1 MPGACQYFMELP
13 ERKVFTVTELTT
25 GIRDLLESSFT
36 SVWVRGEITG
46 YRPAHSGH
54 LYFALKDA
62 ECQISCVMFRT
73 QSRFLKFRPEDGLEV
88 VVWGKLTVYGPR
100 GQYQLVLD
108 SMEPVG
114 LGSLMLAF
122 EQLKRK
128 LQAEG
133 LFDARRKKPLP
144 PFPYT
149 IGIVTSPQGAAIRD
163 MIRII
168 SRRFPP
174 ADILLSP
181 ASVQGDKA
189 PEELVE
195 ALHRLERVGGIDVI
209 IIGRGGGSAEDLW
222 AFNDE
227 RVVRA
232 VAECPIPIV
241 SAVGHEID
249 FTLTDFAADLRASTP
264 SAAAELVVRDRT
276 DLMDGIR
283 HLVARM
289 TNAMQNLV
297 NTAWQA
303 VDEAMKRLPDPRR
316 RIQDQRASVEDL
328 TSRLGRAMS
337 KTLSI
342 TRQDA
347 HTTYKRLRPEFL
359 RNSLGRTREEGDF
372 LQSRVERAMALALDH
387 AKTRLDGMVKRLES
401 VSPLAVLARGYS
413 ITFFQKTGAV
423 VTDARDV
430 EKGDALRIRLH
441 KGDISCKVTSSHANY
456 SLLDNLD
463 SGES

>member
-1 MPGACQYFMELP
+1 MELP

-25 GIRDLLESSFT
+25 GIRDILESSFT

-54 LYFALKDA
+54 LYFSLKDA
-62 ECQISCVMFRT
+62 ECQISCVMFKG

-122 EQLKRK
+122 EQLKQK

-133 LFDARRKKPLP
+133 LFDVKRKKTLP
-144 PFPYT
+144 VFPYT
-149 IGIVTSPQGAAIRD
+149 IGIVTSPHGAAIRD

-174 ADILLSP
+174 ADIVLSP

-189 PEELVE
+189 PEELVV
-195 ALHRLERVGGIDVI
+195 ALHRLERAGGIDVI

-249 FTLTDFAADLRASTP
+249 YTLTDFAADLRASTP
-264 SAAAELVVRDRT
+264 SAAAELVVRDRS
-276 DLMDGIR
+276 DLTDGIG
-283 HLVARM
+283 HLIARM
-289 TNAMQNLV
+289 RNAMQNLI
-297 NTAWQA
+297 NTSWQA

-316 RIQDQRASVEDL
+316 RIQDHGLTIDDL
-328 TSRLGRAMS
+328 SLRLVRAMTNRLTFA
-337 KTLSI
+337 K
-342 TRQDA
+342 QDA
-347 HTTYKRLRPEFL
+347 QLTLKRLRPELL
-359 RNSLGRTREEGDF
+359 RNALDRAREERAQ
-372 LQSRVERAMALALDH
+372 LQSRLERAMKATVHQSHIHSEGLI
-387 AKTRLDGMVKRLES
+387 KRLQS

-413 ITFFQKTGAV
+413 ITFLKKTGAV
-423 VTDARDV
+423 VVDAREV
-430 EKGDALRIRLH
+430 AKGDALRIKLH
-441 KGDISCKVTSSHANY
+441 KGDLSCKVTASHTNY
-456 SLLDNLD
+456 NLLDETP

>member
-1 MPGACQYFMELP
+1 MELP
-13 ERKVFTVTELTT
+13 ERKVYTVAELTA

-54 LYFALKDA
+54 LYFSLKDA
-62 ECQISCVMFRT
+62 ESQISCVMFKT

-122 EQLKRK
+122 EQLKQK

-149 IGIVTSPQGAAIRD
+149 IGIVTSPHGAAIRD

-174 ADILLSP
+174 ANIVLSP

-195 ALHRLERVGGIDVI
+195 ALRRLERVEDIDVI

-264 SAAAELVVRDRT
+264 SAAAELVVRDRN
-276 DLMDGIR
+276 DLMEGVR

-289 TNAMQNLV
+289 TNAMQNLI

-316 RIQDQRASVEDL
+316 RIMDQRASVEDL
-328 TSRLGRAMS
+328 SQRLARAMS

-347 HTTYKRLRPEFL
+347 YMTYKRLRPDFL
-359 RNSLGRTREEGDF
+359 RNAVERTREERAL
-372 LQSRVERAMALALDH
+372 LQSRLERAMAIAVDQ
-387 AKTRLDGMVKRLES
+387 AKMQVEGMVKRLES

-413 ITFFQKTGAV
+413 ITFLQKTGAV

-430 EKGDALRIRLH
+430 GKGDALRIRLH
-441 KGDISCKVTSSHANY
+441 KGDISCKVTSAHTNY

-463 SGES
+463 SGDS

>member
-1 MPGACQYFMELP
+1 MELP
-13 ERKVFTVTELTT
+13 ERKVFTVSELTI
-25 GIRDLLESSFT
+25 GIRDLLESAFT
-36 SVWVRGEITG
+36 SVWVKGEITG

-54 LYFALKDA
+54 LYFSLKDA
-62 ECQISCVMFRT
+62 ECQISCVMFKG
-73 QSRFLKFRPEDGLEV
+73 QSRFLRFRPEDGLEV

-108 SMEPVG
+108 SMEPLG

-122 EQLKRK
+122 EQLKQK

-144 PFPYT
+144 LFPYT
-149 IGIVTSPQGAAIRD
+149 IGIVTSPQGAAIKD

-174 ADILLSP
+174 ANIVLSA

-189 PEELVE
+189 PQELVD
-195 ALHRLERVGGIDVI
+195 ALHRLERVGGIEVI
-209 IIGRGGGSAEDLW
+209 IIGRGGGAPEDLW

-249 FTLTDFAADLRASTP
+249 YTLTDFAADLRASTP
-264 SAAAELVVRDRT
+264 SAAAELVVRDCN
-276 DLMDGIR
+276 DLMDGINH
-283 HLVARM
+283 HLARM
-289 TNAMQNLV
+289 KNAIQNII

-316 RIQDQRASVEDL
+316 RIQDQRISIEDL
-328 TSRLGRAMS
+328 SLRLNRSMR
-337 KTLSI
+337 KTISL
-342 TRQDA
+342 TKQDA
-347 HTTYKRLRPEFL
+347 RSTCQRLRPDFL
-359 RNSLGRTREEGDF
+359 RNALGRTRDEIAQLQRRLERSMQVSVDQARIQAEGF
-372 LQSRVERAMALALDH
+372 IR
-387 AKTRLDGMVKRLES
+387 RLES
-401 VSPLAVLARGYS
+401 VSPLAVLSRGYS
-413 ITFFQKTGAV
+413 ITFLKKTGAV
-423 VTDARDV
+423 VTDASEV
-430 EKGDALRIRLH
+430 TKGDALRIKLH
-441 KGDISCKVTSSHANY
+441 RGDISCKVTSSHRNY
-456 SLLDNLD
+456 NLLDNF
-463 SGES
+463 SRGES

>member
-1 MPGACQYFMELP
+1 MELP

-25 GIRDLLESSFT
+25 GIRDILESAFT

-54 LYFALKDA
+54 LYFSLKDA
-62 ECQISCVMFRT
+62 ESQISCVMFKG
-73 QSRFLKFRPEDGLEV
+73 QSRFLKFRPEDGLDV

-122 EQLKRK
+122 EQLKQK
-128 LQAEG
+128 LHAEG
-133 LFDARRKKPLP
+133 LFDQRRKKPIP
-144 PFPYT
+144 VFPYT
-149 IGIVTSPQGAAIRD
+149 IGIVTSPHGAAVKD

-174 ADILLSP
+174 ANILLSP

-189 PEELVE
+189 PEELVD
-195 ALHRLERVGGIDVI
+195 ALHRLERAGGVDVI

-232 VAECPIPIV
+232 VAACSIPIV

-249 FTLTDFAADLRASTP
+249 YTLTDFAADLRASTP
-264 SAAAELVVRDRT
+264 SAAAELVVRDRN
-276 DLMDGIR
+276 DLMEGIN
-283 HLVARM
+283 HLVTRM
-289 TNAMQNLV
+289 ANAMQNLI
-297 NTAWQA
+297 NTSWQA

-316 RIQDQRASVEDL
+316 RIQDQRSNIYDL
-328 TSRLGRAMS
+328 SSRLCRTM
-337 KTLSI
+337 KNTLSAA
-342 TRQDA
+342 RQEA
-347 HTTYKRLRPEFL
+347 RLTINRLRPEFL
-359 RNSLGRTREEGDF
+359 RNLVSRKTDEIAQLRYHLERSMIVRIDQARVHAEG
-372 LQSRVERAMALALDH
+372 LI
-387 AKTRLDGMVKRLES
+387 KRLES

-413 ITFFQKTGAV
+413 ITLFENSGAV
-423 VTDARDV
+423 ITDASKV
-430 EKGDALRIRLH
+430 VKGDAIRIKLH
-441 KGDISCKVTSSHANY
+441 KGDLSCKVTASHSNY
-456 SLLDNLD
+456 NLLDNFD
-463 SGES
+463 PENYK